1 MFAQLLPA
9 LHLHHALISDK
20 PLGHAEQFGQLVVQI
35 RAVRYQYD
43 CRTGELPAPHQH
55 PRQKQHRDTLSA
67 PRRAEIGATFAIP
80 VRAEFG
86 VQTDILEQ
94 LVRGKELRITTNNLP
109 FILRRIREKDKVFQ
123 HAQQPL
129 PPEQPLHHRLQ
140 RVDAVKSPFFGVN
153 LAPCI
158 EKVVGSEQRA
168 VFIVHTVTDNDKR
181 IVFEQLGNIPPIPH
195 RQLPIGIHD
204 GCLLLDGTF
213 ELQHHHRQTVHIDN
227 PVGDAGLRPLDFQLI
242 DYSEN
247 IVRQTPLA
255 KVNRL
260 DIQIGQRA
268 VVALQRKPLH
278 HQPIGVQIVFI
289 QRESHVGGEFGHGT
303 LDFER
308 CDSGLAVATAE
319 IGPQIVAQQDI
330 AHLLV
335 NLFTVCIDITLLPE
349 KLHNG
354 HFEGIFVE
362 VGHD

>member
-1 MFAQLLPA
+1 M
-9 LHLHHALISDK
+9 
-20 PLGHAEQFGQLVVQI
+20 
-35 RAVRYQYD
+35 
-43 CRTGELPAPHQH
+43 
-55 PRQKQHRDTLSA
+55 
-67 PRRAEIGATFAIP
+67 
-80 VRAEFG
+80 
-86 VQTDILEQ
+86 QTDILEQ

-109 FILRRIREKDKVFQ
+109 FIFRRIREKDKVFQ
-123 HAQQPL
+123 HAQQTL
-129 PPEQPLHHRLQ
+129 SPEQPLHHRLQ
-140 RVDAVKSPFFGVN
+140 RVDAVKSPLFGVN
-153 LAPCI
+153 LAPGI

-168 VFIVHTVTDNDKR
+168 VFVVHTVTDNDKR

-204 GCLLLDGTF
+204 GCLLLDGAF
-213 ELQHHHRQTVHIDN
+213 ELQHNHRQTVHIDN
-227 PVGDAGLRPLDFQLI
+227 PVGNTGLRPFNLQLI
-242 DYSEN
+242 DNPEN
-247 IVRQTPLA
+247 VVRQTLPA
-255 KVNRL
+255 KVNRF

-308 CDSGLAVATAE
+308 CDSGLAVASAE

-335 NLFTVCIDITLLPE
+335 NLFTVCIDITLLLE

-354 HFEGIFVE
+354 HLEGMFVE
-362 VGHD
+362 VGHGYLYFFMSYKHKSLL